1 MAQMEFSKE
10 AVLALLGGSAEQI
23 SNELAEFTASS
34 CSSCRRQTRFIDEY
48 PESWVA
54 VYQGRVAASGASL
67 EDATNAASAKGLP
80 VQHLIM
86 RHITRT
92 EKNFF
97 F

>member
-1 MAQMEFSKE
+1 MAQIELDEE

-23 SNELAEFTASS
+23 SSELAEFTASARS
-34 CSSCRRQTRFIDEY
+34 LSDGHPRYIDEY

-67 EDATNAASAKGLP
+67 EDARNAASAKGLP

-86 RHITRT
+86 RHITRA

>member
-23 SNELAEFTASS
+23 SNELAEFTASARALS
-34 CSSCRRQTRFIDEY
+34 DGQPRFIDEY